1 MAKVINEGIWACTV
15 LGGEVGQDDREV
27 MRVRIHVMITEGD
40 DKGRKVTYEDQVN
53 YKSAKYIAQ
62 SAKAVGWQGGRL
74 EQTFR
79 RDVDAWIAKT
89 GGASTVEIKH
99 VEVKSGKNA
108 GTIWAKPNS
117 IGRGSRPLAPPSRAT
132 SDDAHEAMMAA
143 LAEEDAISPQE
154 NGRGRADGGY
164 GYSDGGGDYGAP
176 PPGDDDVPFIFC
188 VLSEPSP
195 IARMLRGCP

>member
-15 LGGEVGQDDREV
+15 LGGEVGEDDKQIV
-27 MRVRIHVMITEGD
+27 RVRIHVMITEGD

-53 YKSAKYIAQ
+53 FRSAKYIAQ

-79 RDVDAWIAKT
+79 KDVEAWIART

-108 GTIWAKPNS
+108 GSIWAKPNS
-117 IGRGSRPLAPPSRAT
+117 IGRGSRPLAPPSRAAA
-132 SDDAHEAMMAA
+132 DDADEAMRAA
-143 LAEEDAISPQE
+143 LAEEETGSHSYPARGDA
-154 NGRGRADGGY
+154 GGGY
-164 GYSDGGGDYGAP
+164 DDPP
-176 PPGDDDVPFIFC
+176 PPGDSDVPFIFC
-188 VLSEPSP
+188 SFSEPSP
-195 IARMLRGCP
+195 IARHLRGGL

>member
-1 MAKVINEGIWACTV
+1 MAKVINEGIWSCTV
-15 LGGEVGQDDREV
+15 LGGEVGQDDKEIV
-27 MRVRIHVMITEGD
+27 RVRIHVMITEGD

-53 YKSAKYIAQ
+53 FRSAKYIAQ

-117 IGRGSRPLAPPSRAT
+117 IGRGSRPLAPPSRAAA
-132 SDDAHEAMMAA
+132 DDAHEAMMAA
-143 LAEEDAISPQE
+143 LNEDEALNPQE
-154 NGRGRADGGY
+154 GARGRADGGY
-164 GYSDGGGDYGAP
+164 GDAGGGYDDPP
-176 PPGDDDVPFIFC
+176 PPGDSDVPFIFC
-188 VLSEPSP
+188 AFAEPSP
-195 IARMLRGCP
+195 IARVLRGRL